1 MVGYYDNWERLVEA
15 VMRREQLR
23 QLSLCDS
30 MSSVA
35 TSFDSSSSEYS
46 TFTCRLHD
54 HYLSFG
60 STPPSPSPL
69 LHSGHHV
76 PAKKTYAA
84 IWKRLSIFVWLI
96 FFILLFDLFMSL
108 FFFFTS
114 MKWKLLIFNW
124 KQSSFSS
131 KKGYGGREE
140 RELDQ
145 WAKARTTTHG
155 HEEMRGKEA
164 STMEEEAKKRRA
176 EIARFDSGFSYVI
189 HGFLLRK
196 MNFLSIFFFPLCYDL
211 IGFKNCTLSRVTLN
225 HWWRPKASIS
235 IRCII
240 TIQFEISGVSSSF
253 ESIYSSFDNVDDPS
267 FIGLNY
273 KSRASK
279 VFENVNYG
287 IYFNCVCLAFQFVF
301 KIYFNSLL
309 LREYYIY
316 LYSGRSILLLAIW
329 SYRILI
335 HVTIWS
341 YSIF

>member
-1 MVGYYDNWERLVEA
+1 
-15 VMRREQLR
+15 MRFHELR
-23 QLSLCDS
+23 
-30 MSSVA
+30 
-35 TSFDSSSSEYS
+35 
-46 TFTCRLHD
+46 RH
-54 HYLSFG
+54 
-60 STPPSPSPL
+60 
-69 LHSGHHV
+69 
-76 PAKKTYAA
+76 
-84 IWKRLSIFVWLI
+84 
-96 FFILLFDLFMSL
+96 ILR
-108 FFFFTS
+108 FFFVGIFYLYFSASWSLLILWINSSISISPAALRSSCAREKNIRGHLEKAFHLRMIDFLYFTFWFIYVS
-114 MKWKLLIFNW
+114 VFLFHFHEMKTLIFNW

-329 SYRILI
+329 SYSILI